1 MSLPFRAHF
10 RFLILFRTGVVSE
23 NMQGL
28 GAKLRKLPGQA
39 KICTPPG
46 GEVIAKICVLR
57 SKDLY
62 SRRDFATDASY
73 VDHFFLSPPSG
84 GGYVSHR
91 EFRRRCYQNNRVPP
105 PLPPISSSSSP
116 SSSPSSLVSVGGP
129 FAKICTPHPEISANL
144 RKYALETSPVADCE
158 NMHFAKIILSP
169 YEPYS
174 RRGVFVHTHA
184 LTVWTACE
192 M

>member
-1 MSLPFRAHF
+1 MCDCTVSY
-10 RFLILFRTGVVSE
+10 TGVVSE

-62 SRRDFATDASY
+62 SVTCRDFATGASY

-91 EFRRRCYQNNRVPP
+91 EFRRRCYIKIIGVPP
-105 PLPPISSSSSP
+105 PLPPP
-116 SSSPSSLVSVGGP
+116 LFLVALPPPPRASSLLGARA
-129 FAKICTPHPEISANL
+129 FAKICTPHPE
-144 RKYALETSPVADCE
+144 RYRPTCE
-158 NMHFAKIILSP
+158 NMHWKP
-169 YEPYS
+169 H
-174 RRGVFVHTHA
+174 R
-184 LTVWTACE
+184 
-192 M
+192 